1 MSIESEFDDLVKIC
15 EFYSGDDLP
24 IEVDEENYYVTLG
37 GYVVD
42 PVMKDGHPVTYLVE
56 DPDGVT
62 LFVSDLDD
70 YFQERLLG
78 WEERF

>member
-24 IEVDEENYYVTLG
+24 IEVDEENFCITLG
-37 GYVVD
+37 GYIVD
-42 PVMKDGHPVTYLVE
+42 PVIKGDHFVTFLVE
-56 DPDGVT
+56 DPDGAT

-70 YFQERLLG
+70 YFQERLPD
-78 WEERF
+78 WEARF

>member
-1 MSIESEFDDLVKIC
+1 MSLNSEFDDLVKIC

-24 IEVDEENYYVTLG
+24 IEVDEENYFVTLG
-37 GYVVD
+37 DYVVD
-42 PVMKDGHPVTYLVE
+42 PVMEGEHLVTYLVE

-70 YFQERLLG
+70 YFQEHLSG
-78 WEERF
+78 WEDRF

>member
-1 MSIESEFDDLVKIC
+1 MSFDSDFDDIVKIC

-37 GYVVD
+37 DYVVD
-42 PVMKDGHPVTYLVE
+42 PVMKDGHLVMHLVE

-62 LFVSDLDD
+62 LFVSDLDA
-70 YFQERLLG
+70 YFQERLPG
-78 WEERF
+78 WEGRL